1 MFFEGLIN
9 RGTLPALEKLVT
21 FAESRHRMIAEN
33 IANIDTPGYKTK
45 HLDGKAFQKA
55 LGEAMDRRGGDH
67 QAPFEMKS
75 SRQIRRRSDGS
86 IEFRPTTEP
95 TENIL
100 FHDGTNVRI
109 EHQMALLAENG
120 MMYQLATQLLG
131 GRYDGMLKAI
141 RGQAT

>member
-9 RGTLPALEKLVT
+9 RGTLPALEKLAT
-21 FAESRHRMIAEN
+21 FSENRHRMIAEN

-45 HLDGKAFQKA
+45 HLDAKAFQRA
-55 LGEAMDRRGGDH
+55 LGEAMDRRDGDH

-75 SRQIRRRSDGS
+75 SRQIRRRADGS
-86 IEFRPTTEP
+86 TEFRPTTEP
-95 TENIL
+95 SENIL
-100 FHDGTNVRI
+100 FHDGTNARL
-109 EHQMALLAENG
+109 ERQMAQLAENG

-141 RGQAT
+141 RGRVT